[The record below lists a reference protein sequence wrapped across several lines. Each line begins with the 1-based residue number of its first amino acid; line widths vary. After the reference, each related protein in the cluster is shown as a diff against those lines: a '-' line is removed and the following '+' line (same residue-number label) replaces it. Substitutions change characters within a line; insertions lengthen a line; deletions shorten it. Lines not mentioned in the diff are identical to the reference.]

1 MTKCRK
7 CGKDIEFI
15 KLKSGKW
22 NPVNPYLRS
31 IKRGEG
37 KETLITMDGEIIKGV
52 FTSMDDGADGVGY
65 ISHFAT
71 CSHAEEF
78 RKAGK

>member
-31 IKRGEG
+31 IIKGEG
-37 KETLITMDGEIIKGV
+37 KETLVTPDGEIIKGT
-52 FTSMDDGADGVGY
+52 FASMDEGANGVGY

-71 CSHAEEF
+71 CSHAGEF
-78 RKAGK
+78 RKAQR

>member
-31 IKRGEG
+31 IIKGEG
-37 KETLITMDGEIIKGV
+37 KETLVFITALIVLIL
-52 FTSMDDGADGVGY
+52 T
-65 ISHFAT
+65 
-71 CSHAEEF
+71 
-78 RKAGK
+78 